1 MIELNFK
8 SSIGTL
14 RGACWNKVEKPW
26 GTLQV
31 SHGLGEYHKR
41 YRDFAEYLNKQ
52 GLIVYCNDHLGHGLH
67 VINGM
72 KKGYFG
78 SEEGFA
84 AVVDQFGEMN
94 AYIRREHLGLKHYV
108 FGHSLGTAVLLSFL
122 KRGDEVIV
130 PKFSFII
137 YRIYSR
143 MNGAKVVYSKENN
156 FTVSTKDILKK
167 VTRKT
172 KIVFLANPNNP
183 TGTYIPKKEL
193 LFLRKKLRSDIL
205 LVVDDAYFE
214 YVKKKD
220 YLSGLKT
227 FTNFKNVVMTRTFS
241 KIYGLAGLRVGWGY
255 GSKEIISA
263 LNKVKPPFNVSRPAL
278 FAASAAV
285 KDSPW
290 LNKEIKHVNKWSKK
304 MFSEFKKMR
313 IETNKS
319 FTNFLLV
326 KFDKVK
332 INSAKV
338 FRLLAKS
345 GILVRKMDVYG
356 IKNSLRVTIGTTS
369 ENIAL
374 IKKMRKILD
383 VR

>member
-1 MIELNFK
+1 M
-8 SSIGTL
+8 S
-14 RGACWNKVEKPW
+14 
-26 GTLQV
+26 
-31 SHGLGEYHKR
+31 
-41 YRDFAEYLNKQ
+41 
-52 GLIVYCNDHLGHGLH
+52 
-67 VINGM
+67 
-72 KKGYFG
+72 
-78 SEEGFA
+78 
-84 AVVDQFGEMN
+84 
-94 AYIRREHLGLKHYV
+94 
-108 FGHSLGTAVLLSFL
+108 
-122 KRGDEVIV
+122 
-130 PKFSFII
+130 
-137 YRIYSR
+137 
-143 MNGAKVVYSKENN
+143 GAKVIYAKENN
-156 FTVSTKDILKK
+156 FTVSVKDILKK

-183 TGTYIPKKEL
+183 TGTYISKKEL
-193 LFLRKKLRSDIL
+193 LFLRKKLRSNIL

-214 YVKKKD
+214 YVKQKD
-220 YLSGLKT
+220 YFSGLRT

-285 KDSPW
+285 KDSLW

-304 MFSEFKKMR
+304 MYSEFKKMG

-326 KFDKVK
+326 KFDKTK

-338 FRLLAKS
+338 FGLLAKS

-356 IKNSLRVTIGTTS
+356 IKNSLRITIGTTS

-374 IKKMRKILD
+374 MKKMRKILN